1 MQSLRPG
8 GMAQECH
15 AYTLFH
21 LVPLNQVA
29 YEALDHPDNRRFITA
44 SSDNKK
50 SLGLEV
56 GFHVPSI
63 PGGRV
68 IARLGRGA
76 DLILGGREMSKVH
89 IAFEFHPLTL
99 VVLVSVRARDR
110 GSVKVAASVAGQD
123 PKPEAQRGTG
133 DDCALVY
140 GQGYF
145 IDISSHKFELVWRK
159 DNHENAEVLRERT
172 TQGYNDSLRRLQNIR
187 SCDRPTEYPNEED
200 LRTWHHTRF
209 QAPNARVRELEDPRP
224 HSPRILGRG
233 AFGEVY
239 KAIDAG
245 TGNPFA
251 VKVILLKYGAQRSMV
266 QKEIGIMANLKHV
279 SYTTT
284 LAKTPEAVISPY
296 SRRIL
301 SNSWAMTTPIPSS
314 PNFSW
319 RYVRGA

>member
-1 MQSLRPG
+1 
-8 GMAQECH
+8 MARECH

-63 PGGRV
+63 LGGRV
-68 IARLGRGA
+68 IVRLGREA
-76 DLILGGREMSKVH
+76 DLSLRGREMSKVQ
-89 IAFEFHPLTL
+89 ITFEFHPLTL
-99 VVLVSVRARDR
+99 LVLVSVRARDG

-123 PKPEAQRGTG
+123 PKPEAPREMG

-159 DNHENAEVLRERT
+159 ETHENAEVLRERT
-172 TQGYNDSLRRLQNIR
+172 IQGYNSLRRLPNIR
-187 SCDRPTEYPNEED
+187 SCDRPTEYLNEENF
-200 LRTWHHTRF
+200 RTWHHTWL
-209 QAPNARVRELEDPRP
+209 QAPNARVRELEEDPQP

-251 VKVILLKYGAQRSMV
+251 VKVILLKYEEAQRSTV
-266 QKEIGIMANLKHV
+266 QKEIEIMAKVKHV

-284 LAKTPEAVISPY
+284 LAKHLKLSSHHILGEH
-296 SRRIL
+296 SRIHGL
-301 SNSWAMTTPIPSS
+301 
-314 PNFSW
+314 
-319 RYVRGA
+319 